1 MLYRKLSI
9 TEILRFSYKTVKNK
23 QSKKIYDI
31 IQLIMVYYYKGRHKI
46 LYLVKKYG
54 KIKEA
59 RKTRGELKY
68 E

>member
-1 MLYRKLSI
+1 
-9 TEILRFSYKTVKNK
+9 
-23 QSKKIYDI
+23 
-31 IQLIMVYYYKGRHKI
+31 MVYYYKGRHKI